1 MGCNCGKKS
10 SGSSNNSIKKIVKP
24 SPNSGASSIGNK
36 STNTKTIRRIIR
48 RATR

>member
-10 SGSSNNSIKKIVKP
+10 AGGGNNSVKKIVKP
-24 SPNSGASSIGNK
+24 SPNSGVSTVGNK
-36 STNTKTIRRIIR
+36 STNTRIIRRIIR

>member
-10 SGSSNNSIKKIVKP
+10 SGGGNNTIKKIAKP
-24 SPNSGASSIGNK
+24 SPNSGASSVGNK
-36 STNTKTIRRIIR
+36 NTNTKTIRRIIR